1 MISAIQSGVLGM
13 ERASKVV
20 DTAADNIAKVGT
32 ARGTARTSGNA
43 AANDD
48 IARDSVNMII
58 GHRTYDANA
67 KVVEVAAK
75 MLDTI
80 V

>member
-1 MISAIQSGVLGM
+1 MISAIQTGVLGM
-13 ERASKVV
+13 DKASKVV
-20 DTAADNIAKVGT
+20 ESAANNIARIENRPSTTKPT
-32 ARGTARTSGNA
+32 GNA
-43 AANDD
+43 AANGD